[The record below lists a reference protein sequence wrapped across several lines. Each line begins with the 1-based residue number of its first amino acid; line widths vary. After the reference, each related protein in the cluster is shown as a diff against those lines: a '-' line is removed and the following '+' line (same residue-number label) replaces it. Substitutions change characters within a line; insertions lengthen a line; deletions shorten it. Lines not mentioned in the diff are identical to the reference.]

1 MPGSEQYTPRAS
13 NVLLASNLEIS
24 QVSVVR
30 NKRTQTLFVQ
40 KICPL
45 LAKKDAQRYYIFS
58 KYTSFFG
65 KNLAVWEKYCIFAE
79 HDKPLD
85 YGNHQILQKP
95 LVKS

>member
-30 NKRTQTLFVQ
+30 NKRTQTLFVL

-45 LAKKDAQRYYIFS
+45 LAKNDAQRYYIFG
-58 KYTSFFG
+58 KYASFLS
-65 KNLAVWEKYCIFAE
+65 KNLVVWEKCCNFVA
-79 HDKPLD
+79 DFTLGLSGFD
-85 YGNHQILQKP
+85 
-95 LVKS
+95 SR